1 MLQSINTQ
9 SKLQI
14 EHSLT
19 SFQQKPKTQMEEDFS
34 IQKSSVMYPWACIQ
48 AQTAENRGKQIPC

>member
-1 MLQSINTQ
+1 MLQFIIKK

-19 SFQQKPKTQMEEDFS
+19 SIQQKPKRQMEEDCF
-34 IQKSSVMYPWACIQ
+34 IQRS
-48 AQTAENRGKQIPC
+48 TAM